1 MIHEYRG
8 EPTPLM
14 TALFFNQIWNEFTAG
29 PALWTWEKNLSVWDS
44 GLVVPRSQSL
54 TILAPMEKWLRLNKM
69 AGWGLMTFKRRSI
82 ATMKT
87 IWNSLVQP
95 QLDYCSQFWSPCDQE
110 SNNSLEAVQ
119 RHFLSKVQDKEVT
132 SLNYWDMLKALRIY
146 SQERHRERYMAIFLW
161 KVSQGMVKW
170 VPHGSYWCCWA
181 PE

>member
-1 MIHEYRG
+1 MG
-8 EPTPLM
+8 EKFECLRFWPSSSKVP
-14 TALFFNQIWNEFTAG
+14 EFDYLG
-29 PALWTWEKNLSVWDS
+29 PNGEVIEVKDNLKDLGVNVGSDLTFKLHIEK
-44 GLVVPRSQSL
+44 VVAS
-54 TILAPMEKWLRLNKM
+54 ANKM

-181 PE
+181 PG